1 MSRSTRPSPFGK
13 RTEKAQTKISPE
25 TKVALAEKWHCM
37 GYRTE
42 AEYLAELIE
51 LAAHGVDAV
60 LSLQKDRLLSIVGMG
75 QKRDTGNK

>member
-1 MSRSTRPSPFGK
+1 
-13 RTEKAQTKISPE
+13 
-25 TKVALAEKWHCM
+25 M

-51 LAAHGVDAV
+51 LAAHGHETV
-60 LSLQKDRLLSIVGMG
+60 LNLHKERLLRIVGMG

>member
-1 MSRSTRPSPFGK
+1 
-13 RTEKAQTKISPE
+13 
-25 TKVALAEKWHCM
+25 M

-51 LAAHGVDAV
+51 LAAHGLDAV
-60 LSLQKDRLLSIVGMG
+60 LRLHEDRLRSIVGMG